1 MENKLDTSFSCK
13 AGAKLK
19 MHGHTVYSLRKEENQ
34 ESQRT
39 RVSHENLNIRVY
51 GSNTQME
58 LITISVN
65 NLLNFICF

>member
-34 ESQRT
+34 ESQPANERNESQS
-39 RVSHENLNIRVY
+39 REFKYSCLRFKY
-51 GSNTQME
+51 SNG
-58 LITISVN
+58 IN
-65 NLLNFICF
+65 NNFRK